1 MSLVQSN
8 RNKSLNRGP
17 NIKPKEVFKIDGVPK
32 AEENPVKDIYVP
44 GITTLKIDT
53 RIRDMVNTLSLIGYA
68 DTQREVLEKAISE
81 ILENMSLD
89 EKRKFDV
96 QYQVLEDKTRK
107 TLKNK

>member
-8 RNKSLNRGP
+8 RKKGLNRGP
-17 NIKPKEVFKIDGVPK
+17 NIEPKEIFKI
-32 AEENPVKDIYVP
+32 EEKEKVVQDIYVP
-44 GITTLKIDT
+44 GPTTLKIDT
-53 RIRDMVNTLSLIGYA
+53 RIRDQVNTLSLIGYA

-107 TLKNK
+107 TLKKK